1 MAWAADKPSFVFGD
15 VRLPIRILAVML
27 KEDGAWKIQHGHF
40 SVGVPD
46 EVAFENAAEWSQF
59 APAH

>member
-1 MAWAADKPSFVFGD
+1 LLRV
-15 VRLPIRILAVML
+15 PIRLTAVLL

-46 EVAFENAAEWSQF
+46 EIGFENAAAWSE
-59 APAH
+59 AVPTH

>member
-1 MAWAADKPSFVFGD
+1 MV
-15 VRLPIRILAVML
+15 

-46 EVAFENAAEWSQF
+46 EVAFENAGEWSQ
-59 APAH
+59 ATPSH